1 MARATAHVF
10 RLEPALDPP
19 THEDW
24 LTPAEVQSGQGASR
38 DEVNTDCTVQ
48 LTADKENIMS
58 SIWRSILTFIA
69 IFVAIVVLGMIF
81 FAAH

>member
-1 MARATAHVF
+1 MNA
-10 RLEPALDPP
+10 
-19 THEDW
+19 
-24 LTPAEVQSGQGASR
+24 
-38 DEVNTDCTVQ
+38 DCTVQ

-69 IFVAIVVLGMIF
+69 IIVAIVVLGMIF